1 LAGSRKTK
9 QPRRIFTRLL
19 MGSVGLLLI
28 LCIVSAGEVL
38 WIRYHNPPFTLWM
51 GWQWLSSRVLGERP
65 EGPYVMPRLYWRNLK
80 QISPYLVQAV
90 LAGEDQ
96 RFLSHHGFDLVEM
109 QGALEEMLA
118 SGRMR
123 GASTITMQA
132 ARTVFLWPSR
142 NWPRKILEAYY
153 TVLLELL
160 WDKKRILEVYLNT
173 VDWGDGIAGAES
185 AAKHYFRK
193 SSSGITPSEAALL
206 AAVLPNPH
214 AWSPVQP
221 SDAVKE
227 HQRRIMRDMDKMPSS
242 RILR

>member
-1 LAGSRKTK
+1 MA
-9 QPRRIFTRLL
+9 
-19 MGSVGLLLI
+19 
-28 LCIVSAGEVL
+28 
-38 WIRYHNPPFTLWM
+38 
-51 GWQWLSSRVLGERP
+51 WQWLSSRVLSERP
-65 EGPYVMPRLYWRNLK
+65 EGPYVMPPIYWRNLK
-80 QISPYLVQAV
+80 QISPSLIQAV

-96 RFLSHHGFDLVEM
+96 RFLSHRGFDLVEM
-109 QGALEEMLA
+109 QDAFEEMLA

-160 WDKKRILEVYLNT
+160 WDKKRILEVYVNT

-185 AAKHYFRK
+185 AAKNYFRK

-206 AAVLPNPH
+206 AAILPNPH
-214 AWSPVQP
+214 SWSPIRP
-221 SDAVKE
+221 SDSVKE
-227 HQRRIMRDMDKMPSS
+227 RQKRILRDMEKMPSS

>member
-1 LAGSRKTK
+1 
-9 QPRRIFTRLL
+9 LL
-19 MGSVGLLLI
+19 VWSFGLLLI

-38 WIRYHNPPFTLWM
+38 WIRFYNPPFTLWM
-51 GWQWLSSRVLGERP
+51 GWQWLSSRALSDRP
-65 EGPYVMPRLYWRNLK
+65 EGPYVMPRIYWRSLK
-80 QISPYLVQAV
+80 QISPYLIRAV

-96 RFLSHHGFDLVEM
+96 RFLSHRGFDLVEM
-109 QGALEEMLA
+109 QDAFEEMLA

-142 NWPRKILEAYY
+142 NWPRKVLEAYY

-173 VDWGDGIAGAES
+173 VDWGDGIAGAEA

-193 SSSGITPSEAALL
+193 TSSGITSSEAALL

-214 AWSPVQP
+214 AWSPVRP
-221 SDAVKE
+221 SDSVKE
-227 HQRRIMRDMDKMPSS
+227 RQRRILRDMEKMPVT
-242 RILR
+242 RLLR